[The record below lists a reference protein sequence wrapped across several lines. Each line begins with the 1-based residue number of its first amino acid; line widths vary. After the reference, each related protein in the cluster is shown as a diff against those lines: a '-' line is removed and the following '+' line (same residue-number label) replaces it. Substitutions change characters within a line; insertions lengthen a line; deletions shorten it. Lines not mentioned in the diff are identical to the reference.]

1 MRRVCCGRA
10 GEEITHRYS
19 WSIER
24 NDKSMMNYFF
34 VHQRSPPRLCAAD
47 LPGGSV
53 WDDQEQTPPDDDVGS
68 PGGIP
73 VSKVNLSEGTH
84 CTAWPGGSQR
94 VRPSSCATETCF
106 VSQPDSNTSSALQSA
121 LNAAEELKGHSRALG

>member
-1 MRRVCCGRA
+1 MWYIWAHFSISLHRRLAAESRRASHLYCCCSPYLATCTRHVRILRNACCGRA

-53 WDDQEQTPPDDDVGS
+53 WDDKEQTPPEDDVGS
-68 PGGIP
+68 QGGIP
-73 VSKVNLSEGTH
+73 VSEVNLSESTH
-84 CTAWPGGSQR
+84 CTG
-94 VRPSSCATETCF
+94 
-106 VSQPDSNTSSALQSA
+106 
-121 LNAAEELKGHSRALG
+121 